1 MRVDNDPLSIAAA
14 VAEAGPNP
22 EVVIEATYGW
32 YWIVDLVAGAGRDGA
47 SGEPVGV
54 ELGQRRV
61 KNDERDATDLIDML
75 RLGRL
80 PEAWIAPPATRE
92 LRELVRYRA
101 KLVALRSGLK
111 AQVHAVMAKEGVLPT
126 VADMFGQAGNAQLDQ
141 MELGD
146 AYTIRVES
154 LRDLIELYDRE
165 VAMLE
170 AQIRSR
176 LRGHRGYRAIQ
187 AINGIGP
194 TMAAILVAEIGDVS
208 RFRSAPALCSWAGL
222 TPKHDESDTTVRRG
236 GVTKQGSRLVRW
248 AVIEGTVRYH
258 GGGKLA
264 ADYRAIAERRG
275 KNKATVA
282 IARKVLTLVYY
293 GLRDGEIR
301 CLAPTRH
308 EQLGHDRTRARNRH
322 DPRTAARST
331 NCLSPSGRGRNAP
344 RRHRSAK
351 ECPAAEPALVRSTN
365 HGAEPDNPPPHT
377 TRRCNAPA
385 RNDNDTTTSA
395 NHVDTAPLLQEC
407 RSGADAKRGADRSR
421 PLALRSTVPFG
432 RVKRHRSMRPQLTR
446 ATRNAQH

>member
-1 MRVDNDPLSIAAA
+1 MDRQYVGIDFHHRRSVIVRKNAAGEKLGLVRVANDALSIASALA
-14 VAEAGPNP
+14 DAGPCP

-32 YWIVDLVAGAGRDGA
+32 YGSSIGCRRRARRCISRTP
-47 SGEPVGV
+47 SG
-54 ELGQRRV
+54 LNWGQRRV

-80 PEAWIAPPATRE
+80 PAAWIAPPATRE

-101 KLVALRSGLK
+101 KLVALRSNLK

-126 VADMFGQAGNAQLDQ
+126 VADMFGAAGNAQLDAL
-141 MELGD
+141 ELGD
-146 AYTIRVES
+146 AYTIRVAS
-154 LRDLIELYDRE
+154 LRDLIECYDRE
-165 VAMLE
+165 IGMLE

-208 RFRSAPALCSWAGL
+208 RFRSAAALCSWAGL
-222 TPKHDESDTTVRRG
+222 TPKHKESDTTVRRG

-248 AVIEGTVRYH
+248 AVIEGTVRSH

-301 CLAPTRH
+301 CLAH
-308 EQLGHDRTRARNRH
+308 
-322 DPRTAARST
+322 AA
-331 NCLSPSGRGRNAP
+331 
-344 RRHRSAK
+344 
-351 ECPAAEPALVRSTN
+351 
-365 HGAEPDNPPPHT
+365 
-377 TRRCNAPA
+377 
-385 RNDNDTTTSA
+385 
-395 NHVDTAPLLQEC
+395 
-407 RSGADAKRGADRSR
+407 
-421 PLALRSTVPFG
+421 
-432 RVKRHRSMRPQLTR
+432 
-446 ATRNAQH
+446 